1 MSDATPTTPDKAPS
15 IADLQAEVEAARDEL
30 VASLSEL
37 KSQTTPKA
45 MVQRGGRTVTGLFTD
60 EFGGVR
66 PERVAI
72 VGAVVVGVVVLA
84 LWRRRR

>member
-1 MSDATPTTPDKAPS
+1 MSDVTPATPDKAPS
-15 IADLQAEVEAARDEL
+15 VADLQAEVEAARDEL
-30 VASLSEL
+30 VASIAEL

-45 MVQRGGRTVTGLFTD
+45 MVQRGGRSVTGLFTD
-60 EFGGVR
+60 EFGGIR

-72 VGAVVVGVVVLA
+72 AGAVVLGVVALA

>member
-1 MSDATPTTPDKAPS
+1 MSDATPTAPEKAPS

-60 EFGGVR
+60 EFGGIR

>member
-1 MSDATPTTPDKAPS
+1 MSDVTPTAPAKAPS

-30 VASLSEL
+30 VASLAEL

-45 MVQRGGRTVTGLFTD
+45 MVQRGGRTLTGVFTD
-60 EFGGVR
+60 EFGGIR

-72 VGAVVVGVVVLA
+72 AGAVVVGIVVVA